1 MIVCLIH
8 HKNQNLTCTLS
19 NVYGRAQADNRDKFL
34 CEFSEVCSRIRNPM
48 LFCEDFNILRKSV
61 EKNKPVRWSF
71 IFNTIIQHHDL
82 IELELSN
89 RMFTW
94 SNNRANPTFEKLD
107 RFFVSHDWDL
117 SYMNSLVKGLNR
129 DLSNH
134 VPLMLCVGK
143 DIVKCSTFRYEL
155 SWIKRPILRMY

>member
-1 MIVCLIH
+1 MR
-8 HKNQNLTCTLS
+8 KKQTCTL
-19 NVYGRAQADNRDKFL
+19 
-34 CEFSEVCSRIRNPM
+34 EFS
-48 LFCEDFNILRKSV
+48 
-61 EKNKPVRWSF
+61 
-71 IFNTIIQHHDL
+71 FNTIIQHHDL

-129 DLSNH
+129 DLSDH

-143 DIVKCSTFRYEL
+143 DIVNTPLLDMS
-155 SWIKRPILRMY
+155 